1 VNGIEKFA
9 IRIARPPTALYRAG
23 VQNPDEESTI
33 MSINIL
39 ELLNSG
45 IGKQLVGE
53 AGKMLGE
60 SDAGIQSAVGSM
72 MPALLGGMMTKAA
85 TPQGAGDLFK
95 MVQGLNLDTRSLGNI
110 ASLIGGAGGA
120 GAMQS
125 VGSGLLSSLLGGDKT
140 NGLASAL
147 AAVSGIKPASAASL
161 LSLGTPLMM
170 GAVKKL
176 VSDGGLDAAGL
187 AKTLLGQKSFLQ
199 GANIDPRITGALGF
213 NSMSS
218 MLGSLPNAAADV
230 ARTAAVATST
240 AAVASTS
247 GLRRW
252 LPWILGALALFLLWN
267 WFSNRSKP
275 AVVPVPAPVV
285 EAPVVAPAIVTLPA
299 SVFFETGSAMI
310 GDEGNATL
318 AGAAAIVAAE
328 GGNIALTGHTDKTGD
343 AAANEELAKQRAL
356 AVRDALMAQ
365 GVAESSIVMQ
375 PPMFVTGAVNDR
387 AARRVD
393 ITRP

>member
-1 VNGIEKFA
+1 
-9 IRIARPPTALYRAG
+9 
-23 VQNPDEESTI
+23 

-45 IGKQLVGE
+45 IGKQLIGE

-60 SDAGIQSAVGSM
+60 SDSGMQSAVGSM
-72 MPALLGGMMTKAA
+72 VPALLGGMMTKAS

-95 MVQGLNLDTRSLGNI
+95 MVQGLNLDTRSLGDI
-110 ASLIGGAGGA
+110 ANLIGGAGGA

-147 AAVSGIKPASAASL
+147 ASVSGIKPASAASL

-230 ARTAAVATST
+230 ARTAAAATST

-267 WFSNRSKP
+267 WLSNRSKP
-275 AVVPVPAPVV
+275 EVVPAPAPVV
-285 EAPVVAPAIVTLPA
+285 EAPVAAPVVTPAVVTLPA
-299 SVFFETGSAMI
+299 SVYFETGSAMI
-310 GDEGNATL
+310 GDEGQATL

>member
-1 VNGIEKFA
+1 
-9 IRIARPPTALYRAG
+9 
-23 VQNPDEESTI
+23 

-45 IGKQLVGE
+45 IGKQLIGE

-60 SDAGIQSAVGSM
+60 SDSGMQSAVGSM
-72 MPALLGGMMTKAA
+72 VPALLGGMMTKAS

-95 MVQGLNLDTRSLGNI
+95 MVQGLNLDTRSLGDI
-110 ASLIGGAGGA
+110 ANLIGGAGGA

-147 AAVSGIKPASAASL
+147 ASVSGIKPASAASL

-176 VSDGGLDAAGL
+176 VSDGSLDAAGL

-230 ARTAAVATST
+230 ARTAAAATST

-267 WFSNRSKP
+267 WLSNRSKP
-275 AVVPVPAPVV
+275 EVVPVPAPVV
-285 EAPVVAPAIVTLPA
+285 EAPVAAPVVVAPAVVTLPA
-299 SVFFETGSAMI
+299 SVYFETGSAMI
-310 GDEGNATL
+310 GDEGQATL

>member
-1 VNGIEKFA
+1 
-9 IRIARPPTALYRAG
+9 
-23 VQNPDEESTI
+23 

-45 IGKQLVGE
+45 IGKQLIGE

-72 MPALLGGMMTKAA
+72 VPALLGGMMTKAA

-95 MVQGLNLDTRSLGNI
+95 MVQGLNLDTRSLGDI
-110 ASLIGGAGGA
+110 ANLIGGAGGA

-147 AAVSGIKPASAASL
+147 ASVSGIKPASAASL

-230 ARTAAVATST
+230 ARTAAAATST

-267 WFSNRSKP
+267 WLSNRSKP
-275 AVVPVPAPVV
+275 EVVPVPAPVV
-285 EAPVVAPAIVTLPA
+285 EAPVAAPVVVAPAVVTLPA
-299 SVFFETGSAMI
+299 SVYFETGSAMI
-310 GDEGNATL
+310 GDEGKATL

-343 AAANEELAKQRAL
+343 AAANEELAKQRAV

>member
-1 VNGIEKFA
+1 
-9 IRIARPPTALYRAG
+9 
-23 VQNPDEESTI
+23 

-45 IGKQLVGE
+45 IGKQLIGE

-60 SDAGIQSAVGSM
+60 SDSGIQSAVSSM

-110 ASLIGGAGGA
+110 AGLIGGAGGA

-125 VGSGLLSSLLGGDKT
+125 LGSGLLSSLLGGDKT

-147 AAVSGIKPASAASL
+147 ASVSGIKPASAASL

-170 GAVKKL
+170 GTVKKL

-187 AKTLLGQKSFLQ
+187 TKTLLGQKSFLQ
-199 GANIDPRITGALGF
+199 GANIDPRITSALGF
-213 NSMSS
+213 NNMSS
-218 MLGSLPNAAADV
+218 MLGALPNATADV

-275 AVVPVPAPVV
+275 EVVPVPAPVV
-285 EAPVVAPAIVTLPA
+285 EAPVAAPVVVAPAVVTLPA

-310 GDEGNATL
+310 GDEGKATL

>member
-1 VNGIEKFA
+1 
-9 IRIARPPTALYRAG
+9 
-23 VQNPDEESTI
+23 

-60 SDAGIQSAVGSM
+60 SDSGIQSAVGSM

-85 TPQGAGDLFK
+85 TPQGAGDLLK

-110 ASLIGGAGGA
+110 AGLIGGAGGA

-147 AAVSGIKPASAASL
+147 ASVSGIKPASAASL

-170 GAVKKL
+170 GTVKKL

-187 AKTLLGQKSFLQ
+187 TKTLLGQKSFLQ

-213 NSMSS
+213 NNMSS
-218 MLGSLPNAAADV
+218 MLGALPNATADV

-275 AVVPVPAPVV
+275 EVVPVPAPVV
-285 EAPVVAPAIVTLPA
+285 EAPVVVAPAVVTLPA

>member
-1 VNGIEKFA
+1 
-9 IRIARPPTALYRAG
+9 
-23 VQNPDEESTI
+23 

-45 IGKQLVGE
+45 IGKQLIGE

-60 SDAGIQSAVGSM
+60 SDSGIQSAVGSM

-95 MVQGLNLDTRSLGNI
+95 MVQGLNLDTRSLGDI

-140 NGLASAL
+140 NGLTSAL

-187 AKTLLGQKSFLQ
+187 TKTLLGQKSFLQ

-275 AVVPVPAPVV
+275 EVVPVPAPVV
-285 EAPVVAPAIVTLPA
+285 EAPVAAPVVVAPAVVTLPA

>member
-1 VNGIEKFA
+1 
-9 IRIARPPTALYRAG
+9 
-23 VQNPDEESTI
+23 
-33 MSINIL
+33 
-39 ELLNSG
+39 
-45 IGKQLVGE
+45 
-53 AGKMLGE
+53 
-60 SDAGIQSAVGSM
+60 
-72 MPALLGGMMTKAA
+72 
-85 TPQGAGDLFK
+85 
-95 MVQGLNLDTRSLGNI
+95 
-110 ASLIGGAGGA
+110 
-120 GAMQS
+120 
-125 VGSGLLSSLLGGDKT
+125 
-140 NGLASAL
+140 
-147 AAVSGIKPASAASL
+147 
-161 LSLGTPLMM
+161 MM
-170 GAVKKL
+170 GTVKKL

-213 NSMSS
+213 NNMSS
-218 MLGSLPNAAADV
+218 MLGALPNATADV

-275 AVVPVPAPVV
+275 EVVPVTAPVV
-285 EAPVVAPAIVTLPA
+285 EAPVVVAPAVVTLPA

-310 GDEGNATL
+310 GDEGNATI

-375 PPMFVTGAVNDR
+375 PPMFVTGAVNNR

>member
-1 VNGIEKFA
+1 
-9 IRIARPPTALYRAG
+9 
-23 VQNPDEESTI
+23 

-45 IGKQLVGE
+45 IGKQLIGE
-53 AGKMLGE
+53 ASKMLGE
-60 SDAGIQSAVGSM
+60 SDSGIQTAVGSM

-110 ASLIGGAGGA
+110 AGLIGGAGGA

-147 AAVSGIKPASAASL
+147 ASVSGIKPASAASL

-187 AKTLLGQKSFLQ
+187 TKTLLGQKSFLQ
-199 GANIDPRITGALGF
+199 GANIDPRITDALGF

-218 MLGSLPNAAADV
+218 MLGALPNATADV
-230 ARTAAVATST
+230 VRTAAVATST
-240 AAVASTS
+240 AAVAGTS

-275 AVVPVPAPVV
+275 EVVPVPAPVV
-285 EAPVVAPAIVTLPA
+285 EAPVAAPVVVAPAVVTLPA
-299 SVFFETGSAMI
+299 SVYFETGSAMI
-310 GDEGNATL
+310 GDEGKATL

-356 AVRDALMAQ
+356 AVRDALVAQ
-365 GVAESSIVMQ
+365 GVAESSVVMQ

>member
-1 VNGIEKFA
+1 
-9 IRIARPPTALYRAG
+9 
-23 VQNPDEESTI
+23 

-45 IGKQLVGE
+45 IGKQLIGE
-53 AGKMLGE
+53 ASKMLGE
-60 SDAGIQSAVGSM
+60 SDSGIQTAVGSM

-110 ASLIGGAGGA
+110 AGLIGGAGGA

-147 AAVSGIKPASAASL
+147 ASVSGIKPASAASL

-170 GAVKKL
+170 GAVKKM

-187 AKTLLGQKSFLQ
+187 TKTLLGQKSFLQ
-199 GANIDPRITGALGF
+199 GANIDPRITDALGF

-218 MLGSLPNAAADV
+218 MLGALPNATADV
-230 ARTAAVATST
+230 VRTAAVATST
-240 AAVASTS
+240 AAVAGTS

-275 AVVPVPAPVV
+275 EVVPVPAPVV
-285 EAPVVAPAIVTLPA
+285 EAPVAAPVVVAPAVVTLPA
-299 SVFFETGSAMI
+299 SVYFETGSAMI
-310 GDEGNATL
+310 GDEGKATL

>member
-1 VNGIEKFA
+1 
-9 IRIARPPTALYRAG
+9 
-23 VQNPDEESTI
+23 

-45 IGKQLVGE
+45 IGKQLIGE

-60 SDAGIQSAVGSM
+60 SDSGMQSAVGSM
-72 MPALLGGMMTKAA
+72 VPALLGGMMAKAS

-110 ASLIGGAGGA
+110 ANLIGDAGGA

-147 AAVSGIKPASAASL
+147 ASVSGIKPASAASL

-275 AVVPVPAPVV
+275 EVVPAPAPVV
-285 EAPVVAPAIVTLPA
+285 EAPVAAPVVTPAVVTLPA
-299 SVFFETGSAMI
+299 SVYFETGSAMI
-310 GDEGNATL
+310 GDEGQATL